1 MKVYPINFDCSK
13 DVVKETRDADVEKAI
28 PLAKAWVKTI
38 VTKGIAKDDLVRL
51 VEKQFPI
58 LITSEVINL
67 VVDPLI
73 GVDLK
78 YNDTI
83 IKTIEEKVVVK

>member
-13 DVVKETRDADVEKAI
+13 DVTISTRDIDVQKTI
-28 PLAKAWVKTI
+28 PLAKAWVKTA

-78 YNDTI
+78 YNDMAM
-83 IKTIEEKVVVK
+83 KAIEEKVVVK